1 MHEHQYRVAERRGV
15 FLRRVVPDPW
25 HHDTLEGAREVGR
38 VLGRVRQT
46 ADSPRYAREFMGRM
60 GEVHTVPQGRLDSV
74 GFVTTVD
81 STRHG
86 SPRPLLS
93 PRTLELLE
101 QADSGTLSDLTALRD
116 EVERFLM
123 RYRFGLSEVETKL
136 NILRDEF
143 NLTAGYNPIES
154 ISCRVKTMEGV
165 LEKAARKGIDLD
177 LEAIKEGL
185 SDIAGVRVICSFV
198 SDVYRIVEL
207 LTSQDDIT
215 VLLVKDYIEHPKPNG
230 YRSLHVILE
239 VPVFLS
245 GGPEQVRVEVQFRTI
260 AMDFWASLEHK
271 TYYKYDAQVPQHLI
285 DGLTEAA
292 ETAAHLDA
300 TMERLHLQVRGHE
313 PPVRTMRV

>member
-1 MHEHQYRVAERRGV
+1 MTAVEPQH
-15 FLRRVVPDPW
+15 VV
-25 HHDTLEGAREVGR
+25 
-38 VLGRVRQT
+38 
-46 ADSPRYAREFMGRM
+46 
-60 GEVHTVPQGRLDSV
+60 
-74 GFVTTVD
+74 
-81 STRHG
+81 
-86 SPRPLLS
+86 RPLLS
-93 PRTLELLE
+93 ARTLELLE
-101 QADSGTLSDLTALRD
+101 LADSGTLSDLTALRD
-116 EVERFLM
+116 EITRFLM
-123 RYRFGLSEVETKL
+123 RYRFGVSEVETKL
-136 NILRDEF
+136 DILREEF

-154 ISCRVKTMEGV
+154 ISCRVKTIEGV
-165 LEKAARKGIDLD
+165 LEKAARKGVDFDLD
-177 LEAIKEGL
+177 SIREGL

-215 VLLVKDYIEHPKPNG
+215 VLEVKDYIARPKPNG

-292 ETAAHLDA
+292 EAAAHLDE
-300 TMERLHLQVRGHE
+300 TMERLHHEVRGYQ
-313 PPVRTMRV
+313 PAAPTIAV